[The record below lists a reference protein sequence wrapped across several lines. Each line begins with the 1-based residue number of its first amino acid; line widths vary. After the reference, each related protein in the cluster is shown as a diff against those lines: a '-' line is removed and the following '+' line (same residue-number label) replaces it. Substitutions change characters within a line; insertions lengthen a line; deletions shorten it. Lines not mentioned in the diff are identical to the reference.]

1 MTCRLMGAL
10 VVGRRLPPHN
20 CFVFCP
26 VLRSE
31 DVPVVYRCQETT
43 LCKRARLQVSMP
55 MPTGWD
61 VRCAVGWGSVGGLA
75 GSLEQAGLVAAVIGG
90 RRSIDGRQWSCAC
103 SSVQLCAPENANAD
117 ASTPGQ
123 PGQVS
128 VPQGVMVLLL
138 LLLLLCVE
146 GSTGGS
152 IRAADWSWFNFLLT
166 LSCCWFLGLELKV
179 PVLNRRGKWRKGGP
193 RYPRGK
199 RGEASP
205 KV

>member
-1 MTCRLMGAL
+1 M
-10 VVGRRLPPHN
+10 
-20 CFVFCP
+20 
-26 VLRSE
+26 
-31 DVPVVYRCQETT
+31 
-43 LCKRARLQVSMP
+43 
-55 MPTGWD
+55 
-61 VRCAVGWGSVGGLA
+61 
-75 GSLEQAGLVAAVIGG
+75 IGG
-90 RRSIDGRQWSCAC
+90 RRSVDGRQWSCAC
-103 SSVQLCAPENANAD
+103 SSVQLCAPEMLKRMRRLQG
-117 ASTPGQ
+117 S

-138 LLLLLCVE
+138 LLLMLLCVE

-152 IRAADWSWFNFLLT
+152 IRAADWSWFTFLLT